1 MGRSGRTPRAATAP
15 ARADHRPQPRAH
27 HPRAEARAA
36 VGGRYTVRVLEPS
49 PPAIAAPPFHAD
61 DPCARAC
68 DDERLVVSPVG
79 TGDLG
84 YAQLIAERDD
94 PAFTTFCRQRWLGAY
109 PQLAPRPPTWS
120 RIVAEHRVL
129 AAQVLA
135 PWRARA
141 LAVPEARR
149 LRITCGGFGTPF
161 VPGERQL
168 RLDQGVLV
176 LQRAGEADGFVPDT
190 VAEAAEV
197 VGLAAPASDPTR
209 LDRDERLVLD
219 PAGCR
224 SLADWLWFATLVLEM
239 LRARTGGR
247 WPVLIDPDHLDVVA
261 RIGDAEVRASSDPPG
276 FLDAGGRRLLEHEAL
291 EGRDDHVDTALDV
304 LLAALGAPGPPARW

>member
-1 MGRSGRTPRAATAP
+1 M
-15 ARADHRPQPRAH
+15 
-27 HPRAEARAA
+27 
-36 VGGRYTVRVLEPS
+36 RVLEPS
-49 PPAIAAPPFHAD
+49 PPAIAAPPYYAD
-61 DPCARAC
+61 DPCSRAC

-94 PAFTTFCRQRWLGAY
+94 PAFTRFCRQRWLGAY
-109 PQLAPRPPTWS
+109 PQLAPRPRTWS
-120 RIVAEHRVL
+120 RTVAEHRTL

-135 PWRARA
+135 PWRARS
-141 LAVPEARR
+141 VGVSDARG
-149 LRITCGGFGTPF
+149 LRITSGGFGTPF

-197 VGLAAPASDPTR
+197 VGLAAPASGPTR
-209 LDRDERLVLD
+209 PDRDERLVLD

-261 RIGDAEVRASSDPPG
+261 RVGDAEVRASSDPPG
-276 FLDAGGRRLLEHEAL
+276 LLDPRGRCLLEHEAL
-291 EGRDDHVDTALDV
+291 EGRDDHVDAALDM
-304 LLAALGAPGPPARW
+304 LLAALGASRPPTGW